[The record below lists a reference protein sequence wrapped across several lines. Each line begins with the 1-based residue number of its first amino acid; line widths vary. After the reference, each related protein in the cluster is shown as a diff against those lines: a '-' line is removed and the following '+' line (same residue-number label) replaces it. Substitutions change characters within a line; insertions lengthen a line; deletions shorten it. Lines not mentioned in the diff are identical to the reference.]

1 MTKMLKLTAHMLRQL
16 YDCREMQLQ
25 NIPCKQS
32 HFPQTLKGL
41 LKRELI
47 TFKNM
52 AVNGKILMMVV
63 LTKKGEAYLK
73 MKDEQKNSPNT

>member
-1 MTKMLKLTAHMLRQL
+1 MTKMLKLTAPMLRQL
-16 YDCREMQLQ
+16 YECREMQLQ

-52 AVNGKILMMVV
+52 PLNGKTLMMVV
-63 LTKKGEAYLK
+63 LTKKGEEYLK
-73 MKDEQKNSPNT
+73 IKDAEKNDPGR